1 MKRNSFYLISL
12 TVLFLGLFQ
21 NCIDLTRDRVYYDKY
36 FHIYISVKQES
47 GYCDIRLGKSL
58 SNLDNK
64 LLFSNISEMAIFSII
79 PKNDTIYIYD
89 EDYWVTETSNG
100 SLILKKVNWCP
111 KDSAFFEGKWRY
123 IDYHFEDSTAL
134 LSTPYKI
141 VFYNDWHV
149 TPYFWNGSFAE
160 KIERIK

>member
-1 MKRNSFYLISL
+1 MISI
-12 TVLFLGLFQ
+12 F
-21 NCIDLTRDRVYYDKY
+21 
-36 FHIYISVKQES
+36 IYISLKQRAGCCE
-47 GYCDIRLGKSL
+47 IRLGKSL

-64 LLFSNISEMAIFSII
+64 LLFRNVSEMAIFSII
-79 PKNDTIYIYD
+79 LTNDTIYIYD

-134 LSTPYKI
+134 LSTPYEI

-160 KIERIK
+160 KIERIR